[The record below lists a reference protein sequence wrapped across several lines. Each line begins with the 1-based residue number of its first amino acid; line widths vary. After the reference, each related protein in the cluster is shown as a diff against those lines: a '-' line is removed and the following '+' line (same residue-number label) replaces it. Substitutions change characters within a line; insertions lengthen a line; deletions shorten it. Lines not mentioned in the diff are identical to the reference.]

1 MTNNTQEMELLFD
14 KAKQA
19 FWLVVTMLVSVL
31 TPVKNV
37 LLLLFVAF
45 IFNVIS
51 GLAAD
56 VHANKKGFD
65 LKKAFTAIKQ
75 LLFYFTLVVFIDFG
89 SRLMNDLS
97 ISEYGVK
104 WITYI
109 VVYFYLTNIFRNAAI
124 VYPKNEAIK
133 FMYDVLTTEIFQML
147 KSKFNAIKDAR
158 SAMKEEK
165 NEKEE

>member
-1 MTNNTQEMELLFD
+1 MINSIREMEILLD
-14 KAKQA
+14 KAKQVL
-19 FWLVVTMLVSVL
+19 WLVITMLASVL
-31 TPVKNV
+31 TPVQNV
-37 LLLLFVAF
+37 LLLLFLAF
-45 IFNVIS
+45 VFNFLS

-56 VHANKKGFD
+56 VHVNKKGFD

-75 LLFYFTLVVFIDFG
+75 LLFYFALVVFIDFG

-109 VVYFYLTNIFRNAAI
+109 VVYFYLTNIFRNATI

-147 KSKFNAIKDAR
+147 KNKFNALKEVRKEND
-158 SAMKEEK
+158 EEK
-165 NEKEE
+165 KGKD